1 MPAPVNPFKKAL
13 REDTGL
19 LTGLWVALANPH
31 SAEICAGAGFDWIL
45 IDAEHGP
52 NDIPLIAAQ
61 LAAVTR
67 HAAHPVV
74 RLPVGEPWMIKQA
87 LDIGAQTLMIP
98 MVETAEQATML
109 AKALRYPPFGIRGM
123 GASLGRA
130 SDFGR
135 VSDYADTANDEVCL
149 IAQIESRLGVENAE
163 AILATEGV
171 DAVLIGP
178 ADLSADM
185 GYRGK
190 ATVPEVMET
199 VEALIG
205 KIKAAGKPAGIMTG
219 DPEMIALARRAG
231 VRFMA
236 NGTDTGLLA
245 RAAATMAAE
254 MRNADGAAASPAS
267 GAGGYS

>member
-1 MPAPVNPFKKAL
+1 MPAPVNPFKAAL
-13 REDTGL
+13 QTEGDL

-61 LAAVTR
+61 LAAIAR
-67 HAAHPVV
+67 HPSHPVV
-74 RLPVGEPWMIKQA
+74 RLPVGEPWLIKQA
-87 LDIGAQTLMIP
+87 LDIGAQTLMVP
-98 MVETAEQATML
+98 MVETAEQAELL
-109 AKALRYPPFGIRGM
+109 AKALRYPPDGIRGM

-130 SDFGR
+130 SNFGR
-135 VSDYADTANDEVCL
+135 IADYAETANAQVCL
-149 IAQIESRLGVENAE
+149 IAQIESRLGVENVD
-163 AILATEGV
+163 AIVATEGV
-171 DAVLIGP
+171 DAILIGP

-185 GYRGK
+185 GYGGK

-199 VEALIG
+199 VEMLVG

-219 DPEMIALARRAG
+219 DPEMIALARGAG

-236 NGTDTGLLA
+236 NGTDTWLLA
-245 RAAATMAAE
+245 NAAAAMAAQ
-254 MRNADGAAASPAS
+254 MRNPDGEGRTSS
-267 GAGGYS
+267 GSTGY

>member
-1 MPAPVNPFKKAL
+1 MPAPVNLFKKAL
-13 REDTGL
+13 REDKGL

-61 LAAVTR
+61 LAAIAR
-67 HAAHPVV
+67 HPSHPVV
-74 RLPVGEPWMIKQA
+74 RLPVGEPWLIKQA

-98 MVETAEQATML
+98 MVETGEQAELL
-109 AKALRYPPFGIRGM
+109 AKALRYPPDGIRGM

-130 SDFGR
+130 SNFGR
-135 VSDYADTANDEVCL
+135 IADYADTANAQVCL
-149 IAQIESRLGVENAE
+149 IAQIESRLGVENAD
-163 AILATEGV
+163 AILAVEGV

-205 KIKAAGKPAGIMTG
+205 KIRAAGKPAGIMTG

-236 NGTDTGLLA
+236 TGTDTGLLA
-245 RAAATMAAE
+245 RAAALLAAE
-254 MRNADGAAASPAS
+254 MRNGDGADAPA
-267 GAGGYS
+267 AGGYS

>member
-1 MPAPVNPFKKAL
+1 MPAPVNSFKAAL
-13 REDTGL
+13 QSEGDL

-52 NDIPLIAAQ
+52 NDIPLIATQ

-67 HAAHPVV
+67 HPAHPVV
-74 RLPVGEPWMIKQA
+74 RLPVGESWLIKQA

-98 MVETAEQATML
+98 MVETAEQAVLM

-135 VSDYADTANDEVCL
+135 ITDYAETANDQVCL

-178 ADLSADM
+178 ADLAADM
-185 GYRGK
+185 GYRGR

-219 DPEMIALARRAG
+219 DLEMIALARRAG

-236 NGTDTGLLA
+236 NGTDTGLLG
-245 RAAATMAAE
+245 RAAAAMAAQ
-254 MRNADGAAASPAS
+254 MRDPDAKGGASS
-267 GAGGYS
+267 GSAGY

>member
-1 MPAPVNPFKKAL
+1 MPAPVNSFKAAL
-13 REDTGL
+13 QTEGDL

-67 HAAHPVV
+67 HPAHPVV
-74 RLPVGEPWMIKQA
+74 RLPVGEAWLIKQA

-98 MVETAEQATML
+98 MIETGEQAALL

-130 SDFGR
+130 SNFGR
-135 VSDYADTANDEVCL
+135 IGDYSDTADGQVCL
-149 IAQIESRLGVENAE
+149 IAQIESRLGVENAD

-190 ATVPEVMET
+190 ATVPEVMDT

-236 NGTDTGLLA
+236 TGTDTGLLA
-245 RAAATMAAE
+245 RAAASLAKE
-254 MRNADGAAASPAS
+254 MRGGDSMSAT

>member
-1 MPAPVNPFKKAL
+1 MPAPVNLFKKAL
-13 REDTGL
+13 REDQGL

-67 HAAHPVV
+67 HPAHPVV

-98 MVETAEQATML
+98 MVETGEQAAML
-109 AKALRYPPFGIRGM
+109 AKALRYPPDGIRGM

-130 SDFGR
+130 SNFGR
-135 VSDYADTANDEVCL
+135 IPDYADTANTQVCL
-149 IAQIESRLGVENAE
+149 IAQIESRLGVENAD
-163 AILATEGV
+163 AILAVEGV

-185 GYRGK
+185 GYSGK
-190 ATVPEVMET
+190 ATVPEVMQT

-219 DPEMIALARRAG
+219 DAEMIALAGRAG

-236 NGTDTGLLA
+236 TGTDTGLLA
-245 RAAATMAAE
+245 RAAASLATE
-254 MRNADGAAASPAS
+254 MRSGDDPDAPA
-267 GAGGYS
+267 AGGYS

>member
-1 MPAPVNPFKKAL
+1 MPAPENPFKKVL
-13 REDTGL
+13 REDQGL

-67 HAAHPVV
+67 HPAHPVV
-74 RLPVGEPWMIKQA
+74 RLPVGEPWLIKQA

-98 MVETAEQATML
+98 MVETGEQAELL
-109 AKALRYPPFGIRGM
+109 AKALRYPPDGIRGM

-130 SDFGR
+130 SNFGR
-135 VSDYADTANDEVCL
+135 IADYAETANAQVCL
-149 IAQIESRLGVENAE
+149 IAQIESRLGVENVD
-163 AILATEGV
+163 AIVATEGV
-171 DAVLIGP
+171 DAILIGP

-185 GYRGK
+185 GYGGK

-199 VEALIG
+199 VEMLIG

-219 DPEMIALARRAG
+219 DPEMIALARHAG

-236 NGTDTGLLA
+236 NGTDTWLLA
-245 RAAATMAAE
+245 NAAAAMATQ
-254 MRNADGAAASPAS
+254 MRDPDGEGRTSS
-267 GAGGYS
+267 GSTGY

>member
-1 MPAPVNPFKKAL
+1 MPAPVNLFKKAL
-13 REDTGL
+13 REDQGL

-67 HAAHPVV
+67 HPAHPVV

-98 MVETAEQATML
+98 MVETGEQAALL
-109 AKALRYPPFGIRGM
+109 AKALRYPPDGIRGM

-130 SDFGR
+130 SNFGR
-135 VSDYADTANDEVCL
+135 IPDYADTANMQVCL
-149 IAQIESRLGVENAE
+149 IAQIESRLGVENAD
-163 AILATEGV
+163 AILAVEGV

-190 ATVPEVMET
+190 ATVPEVMQT

-205 KIKAAGKPAGIMTG
+205 KIKASGKPAGIMTG
-219 DPEMIALARRAG
+219 DAEMIALARRAG

-236 NGTDTGLLA
+236 TGTDTGLLA
-245 RAAATMAAE
+245 RAAAALAAE
-254 MRNADGAAASPAS
+254 MRGADRSDAPA
-267 GAGGYS
+267 AGGYS

>member
-1 MPAPVNPFKKAL
+1 MPAPVNTFKAAL
-13 REDTGL
+13 QTRGDL

-74 RLPVGEPWMIKQA
+74 RLPVGEVWMIKQA

-98 MVETAEQATML
+98 MVETAEQAALL
-109 AKALRYPPFGIRGM
+109 AKALRYPPDGIRGM

-130 SDFGR
+130 SNFGR
-135 VSDYADTANDEVCL
+135 IADYAETANDQVCL

-219 DPEMIALARRAG
+219 DPEMITLARRAG

-236 NGTDTGLLA
+236 NATDTGLLA
-245 RAAATMAAE
+245 KAAAAMAAE
-254 MRNADGAAASPAS
+254 MRNPEAASKGGISS
-267 GAGGYS
+267 GSGGY

>member
-1 MPAPVNPFKKAL
+1 MPAPVNLFKKAL
-13 REDTGL
+13 REDTAL

-61 LAAVTR
+61 LAAITR
-67 HAAHPVV
+67 HPSHPVV
-74 RLPVGEPWMIKQA
+74 RLPVGEPWLIKQA

-98 MVETAEQATML
+98 MVETGEQAALL
-109 AKALRYPPFGIRGM
+109 ARALRYPPDGIRGM

-130 SDFGR
+130 SNFGR
-135 VSDYADTANDEVCL
+135 IPDYADTANAEVCL
-149 IAQIESRLGVENAE
+149 IAQIESRLGVKNAD
-163 AILATEGV
+163 AILAVEGV

-190 ATVPEVMET
+190 ATVPEVMQT

-205 KIKAAGKPAGIMTG
+205 KIRAAGKPAGIMTG

-236 NGTDTGLLA
+236 TGTDTGLLA
-245 RAAATMAAE
+245 RAAASLATE
-254 MRNADGAAASPAS
+254 MRGANSKPAG

>member
-1 MPAPVNPFKKAL
+1 MPAPVNPFKAAL
-13 REDTGL
+13 QTEGDL

-61 LAAVTR
+61 LAAIAR
-67 HAAHPVV
+67 HPSHPVV
-74 RLPVGEPWMIKQA
+74 RLPVGEPWLIKQA
-87 LDIGAQTLMIP
+87 LDIGAQTLMVP
-98 MVETAEQATML
+98 MVETGEQAELL
-109 AKALRYPPFGIRGM
+109 AKALRYPPDGIRGM

-130 SDFGR
+130 SNFGR
-135 VSDYADTANDEVCL
+135 IADYAETANAQVCL
-149 IAQIESRLGVENAE
+149 IAQIESRLGVENVD
-163 AILATEGV
+163 AIVATDGV
-171 DAVLIGP
+171 DAILIGP

-185 GYRGK
+185 GYGGK
-190 ATVPEVMET
+190 ATVPEVMQT
-199 VEALIG
+199 VEMLIG

-236 NGTDTGLLA
+236 NGTDTWLLA
-245 RAAATMAAE
+245 NAAAAMAAQ
-254 MRNADGAAASPAS
+254 MRNPDGEGGTSS
-267 GAGGYS
+267 GSTGY